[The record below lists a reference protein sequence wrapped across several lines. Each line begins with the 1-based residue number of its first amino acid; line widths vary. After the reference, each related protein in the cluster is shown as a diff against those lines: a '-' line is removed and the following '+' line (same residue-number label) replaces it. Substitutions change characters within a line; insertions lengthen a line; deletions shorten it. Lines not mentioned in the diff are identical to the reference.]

1 MRLSEASALRSSFP
15 IRYRNIFYSLIHDYT
30 NRRFVLLHPFINLLL
45 HQLAPSPT
53 CPFTNLLFHQ
63 LALSTTCSFTN
74 LLLHQLALSST
85 CSFTN
90 LLLYQPALVVSTRIS
105 AMRDEANSRR
115 WSVPYNG
122 GGIVERGAVE
132 GIHSANRGIIEGII
146 LYKSRLSVVIG

>member
-74 LLLHQLALSST
+74 LLL
-85 CSFTN
+85 
-90 LLLYQPALVVSTRIS
+90 YQPALVVSTRIS